1 MVTALCWTW
10 RRKMDFEFSLLSFS
24 QYWNSRFDLHRLFHT
39 VAYSG
44 WSSSRPPQ
52 KNCCCWPIFVKQS
65 LPSGSGVFLR
75 RLLWCRFESKSQKHS
90 YDLDLHGSA
99 ELFVV
104 MKLFAFLGL
113 LVVLSQVTFATED
126 GARLLVRKRVLNQ
139 EVVLE
144 RETFVQIDI
153 FNVGPG

>member
-1 MVTALCWTW
+1 M
-10 RRKMDFEFSLLSFS
+10 
-24 QYWNSRFDLHRLFHT
+24 
-39 VAYSG
+39 G
-44 WSSSRPPQ
+44 
-52 KNCCCWPIFVKQS
+52 
-65 LPSGSGVFLR
+65 
-75 RLLWCRFESKSQKHS
+75 RFESKSQKHS
-90 YDLDLHGSA
+90 YDLDLHDSA

-153 FNVGPG
+153 FNVGPGDAYDVRLEDSWEGDVLVPHDFSNAKWDRVKAHDNVSFSNVYIYSRIRMISYESFVY